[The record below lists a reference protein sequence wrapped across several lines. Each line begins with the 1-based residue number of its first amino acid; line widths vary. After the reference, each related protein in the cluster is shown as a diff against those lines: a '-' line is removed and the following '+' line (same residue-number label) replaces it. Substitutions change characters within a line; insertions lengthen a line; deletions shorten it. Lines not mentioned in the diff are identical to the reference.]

1 MDPRTAAT
9 RVPDP
14 DAVEFIRFCYR
25 RRRVGW
31 PELYD
36 EMCAVAA
43 RGLFHG
49 LVTDDLAAHGI
60 GFSLFDTPALAA
72 LAARIVAEEQAARRP
87 VTVVIAPAAEDVAE
101 ASPMTRRSISR
112 RSSPPWT
119 SSSLDQR
126 SSPSEEPRHPSVS
139 SRCPPAPDTVPHSSR
154 EASPGPPTAR
164 GFSLPDR
171 SAGQARMRRLAISP
185 SIWRSAST

>member
-43 RGLFHG
+43 RGLFRG

-60 GFSLFDTPALAA
+60 GFSLFDMPALAA
-72 LAARIVAEEQAARRP
+72 LSTRIVVEEQAARRP
-87 VTVVIAPAAEDVAE
+87 MTVVIAPATDVVVTNAASDVA
-101 ASPMTRRSISR
+101 PMVEPVVEVVVQPPVE
-112 RSSPPWT
+112 SSP
-119 SSSLDQR
+119 R
-126 SSPSEEPRHPSVS
+126 SEA
-139 SRCPPAPDTVPHSSR
+139 PARFAAVP
-154 EASPGPPTAR
+154 
-164 GFSLPDR
+164 
-171 SAGQARMRRLAISP
+171 AGA
-185 SIWRSAST
+185 

>member
-1 MDPRTAAT
+1 MDLRTAAT
-9 RVPDP
+9 RDPDP
-14 DAVEFIRFCYR
+14 EAVEFIRFCYR

-72 LAARIVAEEQAARRP
+72 LAASIVVEEQAARRP
-87 VTVVIAPAAEDVAE
+87 MTVVIAPVAE
-101 ASPMTRRSISR
+101 EVVAETATDITSNDAPSDRVIARPPVEPSR
-112 RSSPPWT
+112 GSDIPVR
-119 SSSLDQR
+119 L
-126 SSPSEEPRHPSVS
+126 VAV
-139 SRCPPAPDTVPHSSR
+139 PAG
-154 EASPGPPTAR
+154 A
-164 GFSLPDR
+164 
-171 SAGQARMRRLAISP
+171 
-185 SIWRSAST
+185 

>member
-1 MDPRTAAT
+1 MDPRTATT
-9 RVPDP
+9 RDPDP
-14 DAVEFIRFCYR
+14 EAVEFIRFCYR

-72 LAARIVAEEQAARRP
+72 LAARIVGEEQTARRP
-87 VTVVIAPAAEDVAE
+87 MTVIITPAAEDV
-101 ASPMTRRSISR
+101 
-112 RSSPPWT
+112 
-119 SSSLDQR
+119 
-126 SSPSEEPRHPSVS
+126 SESVS
-139 SRCPPAPDTVPHSSR
+139 EDPPADIPSGIAPVDIVIARPPVEPIRGPETPVRLIAVP
-154 EASPGPPTAR
+154 
-164 GFSLPDR
+164 
-171 SAGQARMRRLAISP
+171 AGA
-185 SIWRSAST
+185 